1 MPHPA
6 HEDDG
11 NSMSNPKQKAA
22 SREEEIAF
30 QVLEQALGVTIQLAD
45 AGSGPRQPD
54 GVWTRPDGVGTQGVV
69 EVTSPPD
76 EELMR
81 KWARA
86 KREGEPQVESGS
98 VALRWGEL
106 GQVCSELLEEDWAK
120 ANVAKLLAYPAF
132 EHHLFLHARSYRVE
146 NYFNRL
152 SDDPATNPP
161 EEIGDLILPDG
172 VTDVWFRGRSKRL
185 GREVLGDW
193 ILRVARYNVVA
204 GWCRLTVEISERS
217 LPAPNHDLATDRA
230 PDGWRAPTLRKVSE
244 PSGAD

>member
-1 MPHPA
+1 
-6 HEDDG
+6 
-11 NSMSNPKQKAA
+11 MSNPKQKAA

-54 GVWTRPDGVGTQGVV
+54 GVWTSPDGVGTQGVV

-81 KWARA
+81 KLARA
-86 KREGEPQVESGS
+86 KREGATQVESGS

-106 GQVCSELLEEDWAK
+106 DQVCTELLEEDWAK
-120 ANVAKLLAYPAF
+120 ANIAKLLAYLAF
-132 EHHLFLHARSYRVE
+132 EHHLFLHARSYRIG
-146 NYFNRL
+146 NYFYRL

-161 EEIGDLILPDG
+161 EEIGDLTLPDG
-172 VTDVWFRGRSKRL
+172 VTDVWFRGRSKKL
-185 GREVLGDW
+185 GHEVLGDC
-193 ILRVARYNVVA
+193 ILRVARYNVLA
-204 GWCRLTVEISERS
+204 GWCRLAVEIPESS
-217 LPAPNHDLATDRA
+217 LPSPSCDIATDKA

-244 PSGAD
+244 PSEAARENVLKCSPPT